1 MPINN
6 PKIESIIDL
15 KGGGGLDCD
24 DVIMVIYLWI
34 LGGFRHDDDWWQE
47 GGGGKNAKK
56 LMTSYVNVT

>member
-24 DVIMVIYLWI
+24 DVIMVIYFWI
-34 LGGFRHDDDWWQE
+34 LGGFGHDDDWWQDDKR
-47 GGGGKNAKK
+47 GRGVKNAEK
-56 LMTSYVNVT
+56 LMTS